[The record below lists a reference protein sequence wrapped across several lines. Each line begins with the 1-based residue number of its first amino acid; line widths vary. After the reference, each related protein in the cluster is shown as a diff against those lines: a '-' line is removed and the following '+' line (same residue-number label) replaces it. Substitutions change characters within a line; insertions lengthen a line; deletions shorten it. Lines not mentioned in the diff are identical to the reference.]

1 MSRVVRW
8 KNIQT
13 LLTTAGITA
22 KMARRSQLMFIEL
35 PPCSCGWPPRLTIAE
50 PGGFSGQTGPLYSR
64 AMQTKPSVTPAQTVH
79 ELAQFAWCALVAL
92 QLARQDGQALSPLM
106 THPFLLCWLATA
118 HKQRRFPRT
127 VAPDIENLLTLGRQ
141 RGPAAKLLQRL
152 KYLHNS
158 CISPVKLQSELFRLT
173 YAIESLKASG

>member
-1 MSRVVRW
+1 MQKKAICNPSTDR
-8 KNIQT
+8 
-13 LLTTAGITA
+13 
-22 KMARRSQLMFIEL
+22 
-35 PPCSCGWPPRLTIAE
+35 
-50 PGGFSGQTGPLYSR
+50 SR
-64 AMQTKPSVTPAQTVH
+64 ACSVCLVYP
-79 ELAQFAWCALVAL
+79 VAL
-92 QLARQDGQALSPLM
+92 QLAHQDGLALSPLM
-106 THPFLLCWLATA
+106 THTFLLCWLATA

-158 CISPVKLQSELFRLT
+158 CTSPVKLQSELFRLT